1 MATLEQVDVFRRSL
15 FATIQVMSL
24 ALESRDP
31 KTDGHQRRVSAIA
44 RALANEMGL
53 SREQVDG
60 IRFTGLIHDLGLIAV
75 PVEIIT
81 KDTSLTEAEIEFKQY
96 HPSIGYD
103 LLKGIE
109 FPWPVAQS
117 ILQHHERLDG
127 SGYPDGISGDAIII
141 EARILA
147 VADTMEVLTASRR
160 NEGLTLEEALKEIIE
175 NGGRAYDLEVIEA
188 CKRVFKIKEY
198 EIETMSRA

>member
-31 KTDGHQRRVSAIA
+31 KRDGHQRRVSAIA

-147 VADTMEVLTASRR
+147 VADTMDVLTASRR
-160 NEGLTLEEALKEIIE
+160 NKGLTLEEALKEIIE

-198 EIETMSRA
+198 EIKTMSRA